1 MTPPEVRQLLTRLVW
16 AENQPSDL
24 FLSWSRWRRRHQ
36 AGDRQR
42 HYKLVLSNLL
52 L

>member
-24 FLSWSRWRRRHQ
+24 FLSWSRWRRRRQ
-36 AGDRQR
+36 AGGRQR